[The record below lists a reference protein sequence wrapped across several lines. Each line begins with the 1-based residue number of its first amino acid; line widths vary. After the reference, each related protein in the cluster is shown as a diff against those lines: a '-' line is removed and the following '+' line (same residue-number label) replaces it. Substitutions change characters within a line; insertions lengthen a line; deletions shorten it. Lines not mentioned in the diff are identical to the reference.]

1 MSFPA
6 IAEIKKRRLNLD
18 LSQKQLADAC
28 DIGQSFLAKIE
39 RGQAVPSYTVAVRV
53 FEKLADLESKKSEK
67 LATAVMDIRARDV
80 MSSPVYSFAPTDPA
94 EQILSLM
101 LEQNISQVPVLDK
114 DKGLFQM
121 GTITEK
127 TLMGKDV
134 KGKLARDVMDSR
146 NLFPSVAKDTK
157 LSVIAGILQEEQA
170 VLVFE
175 KGRTIGIITKQ
186 DILKVK
192 KSLTRSLWQ
201 DSIPLSH

>member
-18 LSQKQLADAC
+18 LSQKELASLC
-28 DIGQSFLAKIE
+28 DICQSFLAKIE
-39 RGQAVPSYTVAVRV
+39 RRQAVPSYTISVRV
-53 FEKLADLESKKSEK
+53 FEKLADLESKKSKK
-67 LATAVMDIRARDV
+67 LGTAYMDILVRDV
-80 MSSPVYSFAPTDPA
+80 MSSPVYSFAPTDSA

-101 LEQNISQVPVLDK
+101 LKQNISQVPILDK
-114 DKGLFQM
+114 DKGLFQV

-134 KGKLARDVMDSR
+134 KGKLARDVMDPK
-146 NLFPSVAKDTK
+146 NLFPIVAKDAK
-157 LSVIAGILQEEQA
+157 LSVLVAILQEEQA

-175 KGRTIGIITKQ
+175 KSKIVGIVTKQ

-192 KSLTRSLWQ
+192 KSKTVSPHRA
-201 DSIPLSH
+201 